1 MKQPKTPNEVDVHV
15 GQMIRHLRAVHM
27 ITQEQLAERL
37 GVTFQQIQKYEK
49 GTNRVSASRIHGICE
64 VFNVT
69 PNDLFAGLAI
79 SGREDQPADPALLQ
93 DRRSVEV
100 IRRFNELPDK
110 AKNSVSQL
118 IFSMRNIL
126 VEGSPK

>member
-1 MKQPKTPNEVDVHV
+1 MTITPKDAE
-15 GQMIRHLRAVHM
+15 HLSA
-27 ITQEQLAERL
+27 LAEMAA
-37 GVTFQQIQKYEK
+37 K
-49 GTNRVSASRIHGICE
+49 
-64 VFNVT
+64 
-69 PNDLFAGLAI
+69 GLAI
-79 SGREDQPADPALLQ
+79 SGREGQPADPTLLQ

-100 IRRFNELPDK
+100 IRRFNELPEK

>member
-1 MKQPKTPNEVDVHV
+1 MKQPKTPTEVDVHV
-15 GQMIRHLRAVHM
+15 GQMIRHLRAVHK

-37 GVTFQQIQKYEK
+37 GLTFQQIQKYEK
-49 GTNRVSASRIHGICE
+49 GTNRVSASRIYGICE

-79 SGREDQPADPALLQ
+79 SGREGQPADPTLLQ

-100 IRRFNELPDK
+100 IRRFNELPEK

-126 VEGSPK
+126 VEGSPR